1 MSVQTSFEKIIREAA
16 YKRLI
21 IADGNVGDVYLNN
34 DSFVNF
40 TTRLD
45 AGLNEKKLFD
55 DIYIWDRVSGFEGGG
70 IEKLAASQAESGV
83 NCPVEGLDPNIFSGD
98 AQTGMY
104 KKPCDFY
111 SVVCDNLL
119 NDKQRVC
126 FIVNYSNYLFAS
138 DQGLSDDDRE
148 NLTRLAKAVREQKV
162 HRAKGG
168 SVVIFVAPN
177 ISMIPVSLY
186 QKNPDACVVTFSN
199 PDRDERRKIIE
210 YLSSTFRLKND
221 LDIDEQGKTN
231 LIDGTDNLSAKE
243 IIQLAQLSRTVG
255 NKPSDDGNSAE
266 SKTDDMP
273 SVDNLL
279 SLYKY
284 GKKDSPWEQ
293 VDAENVRNITEIL
306 GRRVKGQDEAIAK
319 LRQVVIRA
327 KTGLSGLQHSK
338 SRNKPKGAL
347 FFAGPTGVG
356 KTELAKSLAEFLF
369 TDENACIR
377 FDMSEYNHEQSDQK
391 LIGAPPGYVGY
402 EAGGQLT
409 NLIKERPFCVL
420 LFDEIE
426 KAHPKILDK
435 FLQILEDGRL
445 TDNKG
450 ETVYFSECII
460 IFTSNIGANKVNP
473 SMDYEAIQKTIFNEI
488 RQKFETE
495 INRPELL
502 GRIGYGNIVVF
513 NYINDKDVQKAIAET
528 KIAPIVEFL
537 HENKR
542 INLEFSNKDVFFDYL
557 LTASDAGKGG
567 RDILNR
573 LEDILVSQLADW
585 LFDND
590 GYIYPYSVVHAEFD
604 DKTGKFD
611 FTTKK

>member
-1 MSVQTSFEKIIREAA
+1 MQTSLEKIIREAA

-21 IADGNVGDVYLNN
+21 IADGNVGDVYL
-34 DSFVNF
+34 DEDRFVNF
-40 TTRLD
+40 NALLAARL
-45 AGLNEKKLFD
+45 NKKKLFD
-55 DIYIWDRVSGFEGGG
+55 DIYIWDRISGLEGDD
-70 IEKLAASQAESGV
+70 IEKLATAQADSNG
-83 NCPVEGLDPNIFSGD
+83 NSPVEGLDPNVFSED

-111 SVVCDNLL
+111 SVVYDNLL
-119 NDKQRVC
+119 SDKRRVC
-126 FIVNYSNYLFAS
+126 FIINYSNYLFAS

-148 NLTRLAKAVREQKV
+148 NLTRLAKAVREQKP
-162 HRAKGG
+162 HLQKGG
-168 SVVIFVAPN
+168 SAIVFVAPN

-199 PDRDERRKIIE
+199 PDRNERRDIIKNI
-210 YLSSTFRLKND
+210 SDAFRLEKA
-221 LDIDEQGKTN
+221 LDSDEQGKTN

-243 IIQLAQLSRTVG
+243 IIQLAQLSRTV
-255 NKPSDDGNSAE
+255 
-266 SKTDDMP
+266 DDMP

-293 VDAENVRNITEIL
+293 LDAEKARNITEIL
-306 GRRVKGQDEAIAK
+306 GRRVKGQDAAIAK

-338 SRNKPKGAL
+338 SRNKPKGVL

-356 KTELAKSLAEFLF
+356 KTELAKSLAEFIF
-369 TDENACIR
+369 NDENACIR

-473 SMDYEAIQKTIFNEI
+473 SMDYETIQKTIFAEI

-513 NYINDKDVQKAIAET
+513 NYINNKDVQKAIAET
-528 KIAPIVEFL
+528 KIAPIVDFL
-537 HENKR
+537 FENKK
-542 INLEFSNKDVFFDYL
+542 IKLEFSNKDVFFDYL
-557 LTASDAGKGG
+557 LKASDAGKGG

-573 LEDILVSQLADW
+573 LEDILVNQLADW

-590 GYIYPYSVVHAEFD
+590 GYIYPDSTVHAEFNN
-604 DKTGKFD
+604 KTGVFS
-611 FTTKK
+611 FAA